1 MKRKKRKKKVLLL
14 PLHWSS
20 VDIQES
26 PCGVG
31 EKGGGGL
38 VGEAGGGGGLGRSGA
53 CNVTIL
59 ECTEREVIC
68 KYCKRNSFFGL
79 RFDPESHEEFT
90 IADLEQNFY
99 AKTTLGTRA
108 MICCYIDNRSKSDV
122 YYSVKVV
129 YLPGDLAA

>member
-1 MKRKKRKKKVLLL
+1 MKPTPRKNAPRMPATSRFLNENKAVFAAENF
-14 PLHWSS
+14 
-20 VDIQES
+20 DF
-26 PCGVG
+26 
-31 EKGGGGL
+31 
-38 VGEAGGGGGLGRSGA
+38 
-53 CNVTIL
+53 
-59 ECTEREVIC
+59 CTKREVIC

-79 RFDPESHEEFT
+79 RFDPESQEEFT
-90 IADLEQNFY
+90 IVDLEQNFY